1 MAKKKSKEAE
11 TPAPAPAKKQTKKAD
26 TPAPAAKKKEA
37 KAPPAMPAGRMKWFD
52 EQTHQPL
59 LETYAR
65 RLDSF
70 LQTMADGIV
79 EEHELK
85 AQEER
90 LVGLMQQLEPLLD
103 DNLHARV
110 TQLLCEV
117 TAYDIMQM
125 VHSLQEARPK
135 TKFRG

>member
-1 MAKKKSKEAE
+1 MAKKKAKED
-11 TPAPAPAKKQTKKAD
+11 APDPKAKAKAKGK
-26 TPAPAAKKKEA
+26 TRA
-37 KAPPAMPAGRMKWFD
+37 KAPGAATRVKWFD
-52 EQTHQPL
+52 EKTHQPL

-70 LQTMADGIV
+70 IQTMADGVV
-79 EEHELK
+79 EDSELK

-90 LVGLMQQLEPLLD
+90 LVGLMQELEPLLD

-125 VHSLQEARPK
+125 LHTLQQTRPR
-135 TKFRG
+135 TAFRG